1 VIVNENGTLETWLAG
16 AGSAVHQRS
25 GLKGSFGRVCKC
37 ECIAITINQ
46 QVFCEPRYKLTAYL
60 HCKGCVILLWQYPLI
75 FPINSIVS
83 LSLLL
88 LELVLGFNSVE
99 ERQAFDLAPDVGLS
113 LESPHVRLCM
123 NNVDCPTYSP
133 GFQV

>member
-1 VIVNENGTLETWLAG
+1 MAHWRHGWPVQGPRFTNGQGSRAASVG
-16 AGSAVHQRS
+16 FANASAV
-25 GLKGSFGRVCKC
+25 
-37 ECIAITINQ
+37 AITINQ

-83 LSLLL
+83 LSFPL
-88 LELVLGFNSVE
+88 LELVLGFNSLE
-99 ERQAFDLAPDVGLS
+99 ERQAFDLAPDVGVS

-133 GFQV
+133 GFRV